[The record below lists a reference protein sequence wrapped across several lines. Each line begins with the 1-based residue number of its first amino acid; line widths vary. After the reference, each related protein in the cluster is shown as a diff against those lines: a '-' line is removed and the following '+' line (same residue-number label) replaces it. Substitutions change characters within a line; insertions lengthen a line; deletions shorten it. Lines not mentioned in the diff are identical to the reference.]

1 MNIQSQ
7 NLENLKL
14 KGIYRILNTE
24 NNKCYVG
31 STWKSFQSRL
41 TQHLSKLNCKKHHCH
56 HLQSAWDK
64 YGEDIFQFEILEVID
79 NKDILLDREKYFIEK
94 FDSYLN
100 GYNENPDPNFSPMY
114 NENSKIKSS
123 ETHKKIWENLRNSM
137 TEEEFEQYRK
147 EYAEHRGKHKGA
159 IPWNKGVK
167 MTEEQTKNMKKPKIN
182 GISEA
187 MKEVH
192 KKNSQ
197 LAKDRADY
205 VLVYDSNKKWIN
217 TFWCN
222 SDLVEYSKSEF
233 NDLPMKLRNNGTRTL
248 DPSKIANHIKDG
260 KAYKGLYF
268 VRAPKSW
275 KLSYANGMNS
285 WKAES
290 EPIMSQAEDTSSEGA
305 ETTGEV

>member
-1 MNIQSQ
+1 M
-7 NLENLKL
+7 
-14 KGIYRILNTE
+14 
-24 NNKCYVG
+24 
-31 STWKSFQSRL
+31 
-41 TQHLSKLNCKKHHCH
+41 
-56 HLQSAWDK
+56 
-64 YGEDIFQFEILEVID
+64 ID

-114 NENSKIKSS
+114 NESSKVKSS
-123 ETHKKIWENLRNSM
+123 ETHKKIWEDLKNSM
-137 TEEEFEQYRK
+137 TEEEFEQYKK
-147 EYAEHRGKHKGA
+147 EYSEHRGKYKGA
-159 IPWNKGVK
+159 SPWNKEIK
-167 MTEEQTKNMKKPKIN
+167 MTEEQTKNMRKPKTN
-182 GISEA
+182 GVSES

-205 VLVYDSNKKWIN
+205 ILVYDSNKKWIN

-233 NDLPMKLRNNGTRTL
+233 NDLPMKLRKNETRVL
-248 DPSKIANHIKDG
+248 NPSKIANHIKDK

-268 VRAPKSW
+268 MRAPKSW

-290 EPIMSQAEDTSSEGA
+290 EPTMSQVEDTFSKGA

>member
-14 KGIYRILNTE
+14 KGIYRILNTK

-123 ETHKKIWENLRNSM
+123 ETHKKIWEDLRNSM
-137 TEEEFEQYRK
+137 TEEEFEQYKK
-147 EYAEHRGKHKGA
+147 EYAEYRGKHKEV

-182 GISEA
+182 GISKA

-290 EPIMSQAEDTSSEGA
+290 EPIMSQAEDTSSKGA